1 MTWKNVSSC
10 GSGSVFFALTNQKYF
25 PFPQNVI
32 FLLHKSYHQCCT
44 CVHTFLSFM
53 YLFDLSCV
61 STWMETSHLS
71 NKRLPAFVIVLPA
84 LLAASGGGSVQVR
97 GLRVT
102 GQLRGVPVQVELH
115 AGAGLQRPGAVV
127 QWKRQPAGV
136 FQAPAAGLPPLRHRR
151 IPAPV
156 IRGETLEDDAHV
168 DPSPG
173 HGHHAHQEEDSL
185 LKAAKHAS
193 LLQDVIKTGH
203 GCCFWTGSCV

>member
-1 MTWKNVSSC
+1 
-10 GSGSVFFALTNQKYF
+10 
-25 PFPQNVI
+25 
-32 FLLHKSYHQCCT
+32 
-44 CVHTFLSFM
+44 M
-53 YLFDLSCV
+53 YLFGLSCV
-61 STWMETSHLS
+61 STWVKTSHLG
-71 NKRLPAFVIVLPA
+71 NKRPAALGIVLPA
-84 LLAASGGGSVQVR
+84 LLAQPGGGSVQVR
-97 GLRVT
+97 RLRVT
-102 GQLRGVPVQVELH
+102 GQPRGVPVQVELR
-115 AGAGLQRPGAVV
+115 AAAGLRRPGAVV

-156 IRGETLEDDAHV
+156 IRGESLEDDTHV

-185 LKAAKHAS
+185 LEAAELAS